1 MPARSPRSPSPSNV
15 VPGGRFHTLSMH
27 DSDSRVPGA
36 KDPNGQMTAEEVIQQ
51 MRNQKAIQANL
62 LAKTGLFDSA
72 LDGELAATV
81 QASIESNK
89 GREGVE
95 LDPVAFKVTASDPAL
110 AVTPELMATA
120 WLTEASMKAYVI
132 RSEPVI
138 IAAEW
143 QDLPADKFLSAQ
155 GYGNAKLLRRKDQ
168 ETLVQFRGRV
178 VEFCNSKPQVEGSR
192 GDFRLWMKNQHVLV
206 RALVVSIGFTAIAQ
220 AMWWGVDV
228 LFPYF
233 GCEKNNASAMCWL
246 FYNIR
251 MQTIA
256 YNNQIQWAVAAQVM
270 ATISGAAI
278 FLLSF
283 V

>member
-1 MPARSPRSPSPSNV
+1 MPGRSPRSPSPSNV
-15 VPGGRFHTLSMH
+15 VPGGRLHTLSGIC
-27 DSDSRVPGA
+27 VPGA
-36 KDPNGQMTAEEVIQQ
+36 KDPNSQMTAEEVIQQ

-120 WLTEASMKAYVI
+120 WLTEESLKAYVI

-155 GYGNAKLLRRKDQ
+155 GYGNAKLFRRKDQ

-178 VEFCNSKPQVEGSR
+178 VDFCNSKPQVEGSR
-192 GDFRLWMKNQHVLV
+192 GDFRLWMKKQHVLV
-206 RALVVSIGFTAIAQ
+206 RALVVSIERGDRPGAYDFQTWPAGRDATAYDRA
-220 AMWWGVDV
+220 
-228 LFPYF
+228 
-233 GCEKNNASAMCWL
+233 
-246 FYNIR
+246 
-251 MQTIA
+251 
-256 YNNQIQWAVAAQVM
+256 
-270 ATISGAAI
+270 
-278 FLLSF
+278 
-283 V
+283 

>member
-1 MPARSPRSPSPSNV
+1 
-15 VPGGRFHTLSMH
+15 
-27 DSDSRVPGA
+27 
-36 KDPNGQMTAEEVIQQ
+36 
-51 MRNQKAIQANL
+51 
-62 LAKTGLFDSA
+62 
-72 LDGELAATV
+72 
-81 QASIESNK
+81 
-89 GREGVE
+89 
-95 LDPVAFKVTASDPAL
+95 
-110 AVTPELMATA
+110 
-120 WLTEASMKAYVI
+120 MK
-132 RSEPVI
+132 
-138 IAAEW
+138 
-143 QDLPADKFLSAQ
+143 K
-155 GYGNAKLLRRKDQ
+155 
-168 ETLVQFRGRV
+168 
-178 VEFCNSKPQVEGSR
+178 
-192 GDFRLWMKNQHVLV
+192 QHVLV